1 MPNSNL
7 LRSNMRIAA
16 TLLTVLLLSSSF
28 AFSQEDD
35 LLDMLEGMEEETTD
49 YATATFKTTR
59 VINGHSIETNSEGV
73 FNFIASHRFGRLN
86 GGAYELFGLDNAN
99 IRLGF
104 EYGITDNL
112 DIGFGRSSF
121 EKTYD
126 FFAKYKVLRQSKG
139 KRKMPVTVT
148 LLATATIKTLRWPDE
163 TRKNYFSSRL
173 SYSYHIMIARKF
185 GERVSLQLTPSLVH
199 HNLVPTT
206 NDKNDIFG
214 IGAGGRVK
222 ITKSMAIQAEYF
234 FVIPGQWDSQINGN
248 PRRDA
253 ISIGV
258 DIETGGHV
266 FQLHF
271 TNSRGMIEKG
281 FITETN
287 GDWLKGDV
295 HFGFNISRVFTFYD
309 KHQAR
314 RKRMEKRNA
323 RREAKAAKG

>member
-1 MPNSNL
+1 
-7 LRSNMRIAA
+7 MRIAA
-16 TLLTVLLLSSSF
+16 TLLTLLFLSTASF
-28 AFSQEDD
+28 AQDDD
-35 LLDMLEGMEEETTD
+35 LLNMLDGMEEETTD
-49 YATATFKTTR
+49 YTTATFKTTR

-86 GGAYELFGLDNAN
+86 SGISELFGLDNAN

-126 FFAKYKVLRQSKG
+126 FFAKYKILRQSKG
-139 KRKMPVTVT
+139 KKRMPLTVT
-148 LLATATIKTLRWPDE
+148 LLATMSIKTMPWPPSV
-163 TRKNYFSSRL
+163 RKHYFTSRL
-173 SYSYHIMIARKF
+173 SYSYHIMIARKL
-185 GERVSLQLTPSLVH
+185 GERVSLQLTPSMVH
-199 HNLVPTT
+199 HNLVPTA
-206 NDKNDIFG
+206 NDRNDIFSL
-214 IGAGGRVK
+214 GAGGRVK

-234 FVIPGQWDSQINGN
+234 FVFPGQWESEINGN

-253 ISIGV
+253 LSIGV

-309 KHQAR
+309 KHKAR